1 MTSTCQIGPQAT
13 RDTLAVPGDGRHGVH
28 QAASVECMGMLSR
41 QSGLIATLVLLC
53 AALAAAPSGASAA
66 SPPTE
71 DPARRILQHLGLD
84 ARASLP
90 ALDAGKVVHSGLR
103 NSAEPADEVSAV
115 GAMLLVQGVAPA
127 KVVAAFVAPDPFTR
141 AHNVRR
147 RQANDSV
154 ADRSA
159 ISRDLSVGDAQGA
172 KHLLTQP
179 ARYYNLSRDEA
190 AQALQAGQ
198 KPGDATA
205 AAGSVMAGILDGRLR
220 EFRFQ
225 GLKGTPDYMREDG
238 RRVNPGAQLQL
249 AIRQIGLLEAQ
260 FPAVLAAL
268 RGEAAGSGA
277 ADIQRA
283 DFWLEEPF
291 VDVQVL
297 SLASGLH
304 HAAADRALAADL
316 HFYASRGYNA
326 MPTVVGVLP
335 YKSGS
340 LVFAITH
347 LFTDEVL
354 GYASSIKR
362 AAARDQVAAQLVR
375 HSAAVRATL
384 PR

>member
-1 MTSTCQIGPQAT
+1 MTSHCRFGAQAT
-13 RDTLAVPGDGRHGVH
+13 RDNPFVSGDWRQGTH
-28 QAASVECMGMLSR
+28 QSASVEYMGMPRR
-41 QSGLIATLVLLC
+41 QSGSSATLVLLC
-53 AALAAAPSGASAA
+53 AALVAAANGASAA
-66 SPPTE
+66 GSPTE

-103 NSAEPADEVSAV
+103 NPAEPPDEVSAV

-127 KVVAAFVAPDPFTR
+127 KVVAAFVAPDTFTR

-147 RQANDSV
+147 QQAIGSD

-172 KHLLTQP
+172 QHLLTQP
-179 ARYYNLSRDEA
+179 ARYYNLSQEEA
-190 AQALQAGQ
+190 ALALQAGQ

-205 AAGSVMAGILDGRLR
+205 AATSVMAGILDGRLR
-220 EFRFQ
+220 QFRSR
-225 GLKGTPDYMREDG
+225 GLKGAPDYVREDG
-238 RRVNPGAQLQL
+238 RRVSPGAHLQL
-249 AIRQIGLLEAQ
+249 AIRQIGFLEAQ
-260 FPAVLAAL
+260 FPNVLAAL
-268 RGEAAGSGA
+268 RGEAAA
-277 ADIQRA
+277 ASAVDLRRA
-283 DFWLEEPF
+283 DFWLEVPF
-291 VDVQVL
+291 ADVQVL
-297 SLASGLH
+297 SLDSELR

-326 MPTVVGVLP
+326 MLTVVGVLP

-375 HSAAVRATL
+375 HLDTVRAAL